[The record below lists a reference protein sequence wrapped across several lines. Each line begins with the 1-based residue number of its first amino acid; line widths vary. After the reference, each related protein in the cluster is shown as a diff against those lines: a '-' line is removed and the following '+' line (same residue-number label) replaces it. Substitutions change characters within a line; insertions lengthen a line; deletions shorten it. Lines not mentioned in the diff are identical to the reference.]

1 MSMSDYKLCD
11 VCGEKSFYDA
21 NLLYTDGTDEYA
33 KNNAPY
39 RTGGKE
45 QYDDPKMLQ
54 KYGFRLGYVGDWA
67 VICNDC
73 SKTHCTQIVLLPGG
87 M

>member
-33 KNNAPY
+33 KNNAMGHC
-39 RTGGKE
+39 RRDICGRNVG
-45 QYDDPKMLQ
+45 
-54 KYGFRLGYVGDWA
+54 LGIDRA
-67 VICNDC
+67 VMSC
-73 SKTHCTQIVLLPGG
+73 
-87 M
+87 